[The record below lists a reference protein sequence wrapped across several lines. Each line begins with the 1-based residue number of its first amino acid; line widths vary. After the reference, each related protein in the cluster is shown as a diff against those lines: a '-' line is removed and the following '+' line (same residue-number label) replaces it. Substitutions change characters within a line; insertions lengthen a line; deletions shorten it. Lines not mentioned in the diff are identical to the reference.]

1 MFSGKEVRLAC
12 RLCSVCLSKCLS
24 GVCLSKCPAVVRQCA
39 VSKCV
44 QCGQAVCCCVQVC
57 VAVVPLTVGGCRRRL
72 SQALPDPGTSV
83 PARIPTS
90 GPHKS
95 PPPPVFQ
102 TPPQWELQTSARP
115 LEPPCEPQTFVLQPP
130 SGISPLYI
138 RTIGNQALLYSEER
152 GAHFARTHVSSFV
165 CTLTQG

>member
-1 MFSGKEVRLAC
+1 MCVSP
-12 RLCSVCLSKCLS
+12 SVSP
-24 GVCLSKCPAVVRQCA
+24 VCVSPSVQCVSLQVSLQCVSLQVCPAVVRQCA

-102 TPPQWELQTSARP
+102 TPPKWELHTSAGP
-115 LEPPCEPQTFVLQPP
+115 LEPPSEPQTFVLQPL
-130 SGISPLYI
+130 LYI

-152 GAHFARTHVSSFV
+152 AAHFAGTHVSSFV
-165 CTLTQG
+165 YIQG